1 MNTCT
6 VPFNIEIGNSI
17 SSEITEFLLSK
28 FPNVKVIDT
37 VAFFKKYSYEPNIV
51 SIFMVSDGGSVHFDS
66 CYTLNGTYMTF
77 KHFDD
82 MTFGEYSKC
91 YQSIMNM

>member
-17 SSEITEFLLSK
+17 SYEITDFLLRK
-28 FPNVKVIDT
+28 FPDVTVIDT
-37 VAFFKKYSYEPNIV
+37 VAFFKKFNFDPNIV
-51 SIFMVSDGGSVHFDS
+51 SIFMVSDGGSVQLDS
-66 CYTLNGTYMTF
+66 CWTLNGTYMTRQRF
-77 KHFDD
+77 SN
-82 MTFGEYSKC
+82 MTFGEYSAR